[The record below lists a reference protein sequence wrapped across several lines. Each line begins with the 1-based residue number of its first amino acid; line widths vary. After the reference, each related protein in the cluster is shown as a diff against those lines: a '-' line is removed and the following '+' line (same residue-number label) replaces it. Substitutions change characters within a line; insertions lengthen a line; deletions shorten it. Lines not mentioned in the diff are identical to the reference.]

1 MDTGIIS
8 TRYAK
13 ALYAYAVEQKEE
25 DALFEKMKFLSG
37 SFSMHKSLQKV
48 MENPTISKED
58 KQKLLKTA
66 GGKSV
71 CKSYD
76 SFLYLLEENHREQYA
91 QTIALMYQKR
101 YKKEKGIITGILTT
115 VNSPQES
122 TMSKLKTL
130 IAGENNYQVDFIT
143 KIDSNIIGGFIL
155 DVESNQLDASV
166 KSQLSKIKK
175 QLTEVK

>member
-13 ALYAYAVEQKEE
+13 ALYAHAAELKEE
-25 DALFEKMKFLSG
+25 DVLFEKMKFLSE
-37 SFSMHKSLQKV
+37 SFSTHKSLQKV
-48 MENPTISKED
+48 MENPTISKEN
-58 KQKLLKTA
+58 KHKLLETA

-76 SFLYLLEENHREQYA
+76 NLLNLLAENHREPYTQM
-91 QTIALMYQKR
+91 IALMYQKL
-101 YKKEKGIITGILTT
+101 YKKEKGIITGMLTT
-115 VNSPQES
+115 VDPPQEA

-130 IAGENNYQVDFIT
+130 IAGENNYQVDFIS

-155 DVESNQLDASV
+155 DVESNQLNASV
-166 KSQLSKIKK
+166 KDQLAKIKT
-175 QLTEVK
+175 QLTQ